1 LTKEAQIALG
11 FGLPLAKGDFVVTWC
26 EKVTDILWEKGLTAG
41 SLPLKRP
48 SQQHHFMAW
57 LFRSLIVAR
66 NFEKETSHPGSNSR
80 IMTLEQ
86 ARRRRTWA
94 GRMVALLIVLMFV
107 ALFDALV
114 AQFRQPGN
122 VFEALLGE
130 SVDLNGSLP
139 EGIKDISALT
149 HVSSSE
155 DLQFSFTE
163 IHKGFWLGG
172 NMWRGKVKVSP
183 GTSPGTYSLAVRP
196 KMTIAGYPTRFIYI
210 TVFQDLPSFNQ
221 HSRSYL
227 RRYAG
232 VSPWAIA
239 GLFLVLTGLPVVLL
253 FRLANQID
261 LLLAQKGQAEIYK
274 VEKAEG
280 GYVIAF
286 GLGTSHGVG
295 PGAQVSILD
304 PQGTYVGTAQVEKS
318 TAQDSVGRATVD
330 RDIRP
335 GFFVTRS

>member
-1 LTKEAQIALG
+1 
-11 FGLPLAKGDFVVTWC
+11 
-26 EKVTDILWEKGLTAG
+26 
-41 SLPLKRP
+41 
-48 SQQHHFMAW
+48 
-57 LFRSLIVAR
+57 
-66 NFEKETSHPGSNSR
+66 
-80 IMTLEQ
+80 MTLEQ

-122 VFEALLGE
+122 VFEALPGD

-139 EGIKDISALT
+139 EGIRDISALT
-149 HVSSSE
+149 HVCSSE

-172 NMWRGKVKVSP
+172 NMWRGIVKVSP
-183 GTSPGTYSLAVRP
+183 ATLPGTYSLSVRP
-196 KMTIAGYPTRFIYI
+196 KMTIADYPTRFIFI
-210 TVFQDLPSFNQ
+210 TVYPDLPSLYQ

-232 VSPWAIA
+232 ISPWGVA
-239 GLFLVLTGLPVVLL
+239 GFFLVLIGLPVVLL
-253 FRLANQID
+253 FRLSSQIEM
-261 LLLAQKGQAEIYK
+261 LLAQIGQAEIYK
-274 VEKAEG
+274 VEKGEG
-280 GYVIAF
+280 GYAIAF

-295 PGAQVSILD
+295 PGTQVSILD
-304 PQGTYVGTAQVEKS
+304 PEGNYVGTAQVEKS
-318 TAQDSVGRATVD
+318 SAQDSVGKATLD

-335 GFFVTRS
+335 GYLVSRT

>member
-1 LTKEAQIALG
+1 LASGFPGARGAFLIAG
-11 FGLPLAKGDFVVTWC
+11 V
-26 EKVTDILWEKGLTAG
+26 
-41 SLPLKRP
+41 
-48 SQQHHFMAW
+48 
-57 LFRSLIVAR
+57 
-66 NFEKETSHPGSNSR
+66 
-80 IMTLEQ
+80 IMTLAQ
-86 ARRRRTWA
+86 AKQRRTWA
-94 GRMVALLIVLMFV
+94 GRAVALLIILMFV

-114 AQFRQPGN
+114 AQFRQPAN
-122 VFEALLGE
+122 IFEALPGE

-139 EGIKDISALT
+139 EGIKDIAALT
-149 HVSSSE
+149 HVCSSD

-172 NMWRGKVKVSP
+172 NMWRGIVKVSP
-183 GTSPGTYSLAVRP
+183 ATPPGTYSVAVSP
-196 KMTIAGYPTRFIYI
+196 KMTVAGYPTRFIYI
-210 TVFQDLPSFNQ
+210 TVYRDLPSLNH

-232 VSPWAIA
+232 VSPWAVS
-239 GLFLVLTGLPVVLL
+239 GLFLVLTALPVVLL

-261 LLLAQKGQAEIYK
+261 MHLAQRGQAEIYK